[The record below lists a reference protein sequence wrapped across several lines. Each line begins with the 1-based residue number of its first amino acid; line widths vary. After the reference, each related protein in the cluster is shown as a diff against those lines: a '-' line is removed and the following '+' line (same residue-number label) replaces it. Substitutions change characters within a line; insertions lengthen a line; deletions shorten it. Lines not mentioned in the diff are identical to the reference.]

1 MDLKSGSS
9 YDSITT
15 IHEIGRDWGRLPHRE
30 PFYVRRLRD
39 RRKDR
44 GTFNKQHQDREDIDE
59 KGQNEVNE
67 AASEREGF
75 EIVV

>member
-44 GTFNKQHQDREDIDE
+44 GTFDKQHQDREDIDE

>member
-9 YDSITT
+9 HDSITT
-15 IHEIGRDWGRLPHRE
+15 IHEIGRDWGHLPHRE
-30 PFYVRRLRD
+30 PFHLRRLRD

-44 GTFNKQHQDREDIDE
+44 GTFDE
-59 KGQNEVNE
+59 QQRGRKGTAEEGQNEVNE
-67 AASEREGF
+67 LTGEREGF

>member
-9 YDSITT
+9 YDSVTT